1 MIHTYTHTHTHTHNR
16 ILLRLTKEIR
26 SSTTTQMDPEI
37 ITLEEAKS
45 EKTNIV

>member
-1 MIHTYTHTHTHTHNR
+1 MIHTHTQSNTPQTYKR
-16 ILLRLTKEIR
+16 R
-26 SSTTTQMDPEI
+26 SSTRTQMDPEI